1 VARVLVVDD
10 EEGIRQVLSAFL
22 LGGGHEVQTAG
33 SVDDALGRLAH
44 EDFDVVVSDILMPQ
58 RTGLELLRLIR
69 DLTPQAK
76 VILVTGKPSYE
87 TAIQAVRQ
95 GAFEYIAKPVTR
107 ATLLRCVEAAVN
119 VKSLEDEARDY
130 RVHMEDLVEERSH
143 QLRDWNLRL
152 QRAADQARRLGG
164 HRGLGDL
171 APHVLSLLS
180 QATMAEGGSFYV
192 RRGDALELVA
202 AHQAEHAAQRIPLPA
217 RERSVV
223 ARMLGNAQ
231 AILVRDITQEADVST
246 AGSGPYRDGSF
257 IGLPCVGVGDQVE
270 ALIFLYNRREGSFGE
285 QDLAIGRVIA
295 AAAEAGMRAATLFQT
310 IQDLEARHG
319 AEQPQLLLAQ
329 ADHIFR
335 TVRHE
340 IGNALNTLKTTLSVL
355 RKNLST
361 FDDAKKDEY
370 FTRCFES
377 FRLAEQMLH
386 ALRAFQRF
394 DQVQSVELDLGELL
408 VEKEGLIFE
417 AARGLGVACHLTR
430 PPESTLVSA
439 DPDAMLRIL
448 LNLVDNALAATAGC
462 PDPSIAITC
471 HCTPT
476 EALVEVLDNG
486 VGIPPE
492 HTSRVFEPL
501 FSTKPEGSGMGLAI
515 VQKLIVKMGG
525 LVGLHSTVGQGTR
538 VELRLP
544 RLTLTD
550 APVAGASRSEGS
562 GPSFVASVKAS
573 SPLVGRVFG
582 GRWELERFLGD
593 GAMGS
598 VFEARHVLIGRK
610 AALKVLHAE
619 LLDRPHLRSCFLRE
633 ARAVNWVNHPNI
645 AEIYDFGESEDGRIY
660 LVMELLDG
668 ERLSDRIARGPL
680 DLPLALGVL
689 EQIAAALA
697 RAHDLGVV
705 HRDLKP
711 EHIFLVTR
719 GLRSNLVKLIDFGL
733 AHLAREGGVGATG
746 VLLGTPGYIAP
757 ELLRGEEAGPPADLY
772 ALGVILF
779 EMLTGRPPFKG
790 QDTASLLEQHRTQ
803 TPPDP
808 ALWRPGL
815 APEISRI
822 VLRLLEKDPA
832 RRYAEAYRLL
842 DECRSLQA
850 RIGPASALDTP
861 EEAGPVR
868 TLPRAPEA
876 CAAWARRCALLGR
889 MAAVAYPGRT
899 GPARIEREV
908 ERVWRSL
915 ARLCQL
921 DGELEVTES
930 FNENERTRAREAA
943 EEVAR
948 KIGDLSML
956 ASRLHR
962 QTEGDQEEL
971 GHLDEMSER
980 VARHLEEL
988 RRRVAQAESQEDT
1001 QAIDPLLREAGA
1013 AAARH
1018 EMLNEA
1024 RSRLQGQI
1032 SKWVQDAERA
1042 SSHSDRLRE
1051 QLRAENERLAT
1062 EQDRRAA
1069 QVTALYGERVAL
1081 VASLI
1086 EAESFLAD
1094 HFSRRRECR
1103 ALVEELTATTG

>member
-1 VARVLVVDD
+1 MLVVDD

-22 LGGGHEVQTAG
+22 LGGGHEVQTAA

-44 EDFDVVVSDILMPQ
+44 EDFDVVVSDIVMPQ
-58 RTGLELLRLIR
+58 RGGLELLRLIR

-95 GAFEYIAKPVTR
+95 GAFEYLVKPVTR
-107 ATLLRCVEAAVN
+107 AALLRCVEAAVN

-130 RVHMEDLVEERSH
+130 RVHMEDLVEERSR

-164 HRGLGDL
+164 HRGLGEL

-180 QATMAEGGSFYV
+180 QATLADGGSFYV

-202 AHQAEHAAQRIPLPA
+202 AHHAEHAARSIPLPA

-223 ARMLGNAQ
+223 ARVLADAQ
-231 AILVRDITQEADVST
+231 AILVRDITLEADLSG

-295 AAAEAGMRAATLFQT
+295 AAAEAGMRATTLFQT

-355 RKNLST
+355 RKNLTT
-361 FDDAKKDEY
+361 FDDAKREEY

-394 DQVQSVELDLGELL
+394 DQVQSVELELGELL
-408 VEKEGLIFE
+408 SEKEGLVFE
-417 AARGLGVACHLTR
+417 AARGRGVACRLVR
-430 PPESTLVSA
+430 PPEPTLVCA
-439 DPDAMLRIL
+439 DPDALLRIL
-448 LNLVDNALAATAGC
+448 LNLVDNALAATADG
-462 PDPSIAITC
+462 PDPSIAVTC
-471 HCTPT
+471 RCTPT
-476 EALVEVLDNG
+476 EAILEVEDNG
-486 VGIPPE
+486 VGIPAE

-525 LVGLHSTVGQGTR
+525 LVDLQSTVGQGTR
-538 VELRLP
+538 VVLRLP
-544 RLTLTD
+544 RLTATAD
-550 APVAGASRSEGS
+550 PT
-562 GPSFVASVKAS
+562 ASVSRRAAAAPAMGKAA
-573 SPLVGRVFG
+573 SPLIGRVFG

-645 AEIYDFGESEDGRIY
+645 AEIYDFGESEDGRLY
-660 LVMELLDG
+660 LVMELLEG

-680 DLPLALGVL
+680 DLAVALAVL
-689 EQIAAALA
+689 EQTAAALA

-711 EHIFLVTR
+711 EHIILVPR
-719 GLRSNLVKLIDFGL
+719 GPHSSIVKLIDFGL
-733 AHLAREGGVGATG
+733 AHLAREGGAGGAG

-757 ELLRGEEAGPPADLY
+757 ELLRGEEAGAPADLY
-772 ALGVILF
+772 ALGVVVF
-779 EMLTGRPPFKG
+779 EMLTGRPPFRG

-803 TPPDP
+803 APPDP

-815 APEISRI
+815 PPEVSRL

-832 RRYAEAYRLL
+832 RRFAEAYHLL
-842 DECRSLQA
+842 DACRSLQA
-850 RIGPASALDTP
+850 RLGSTPAPDAP
-861 EEAGPVR
+861 EEVGAGRP
-868 TLPRAPEA
+868 LSRAPEA
-876 CAAWARRCALLGR
+876 GAAWARRIALLGR

-899 GPARIEREV
+899 GPAPIEREV
-908 ERVWRSL
+908 ERIWRSL
-915 ARLCQL
+915 PRLCQL

-930 FNENERTRAREAA
+930 FNENERARAREAA
-943 EEVAR
+943 EDVAR

-956 ASRLHR
+956 SSRLHR
-962 QTEGDQEEL
+962 QVEASQEEL
-971 GHLDEMSER
+971 THLDETAER
-980 VARHLEEL
+980 IASRLEEL
-988 RRRVAQAESQEDT
+988 RAQVAETESSEDP
-1001 QAIDPLLREAGA
+1001 QAIEPLLREAGA

-1018 EMLNEA
+1018 QMLDEA
-1024 RSRLQGQI
+1024 RARLQGQI
-1032 SKWVQDAERA
+1032 SKWLQDAERA
-1042 SSHSDRLRE
+1042 ASHSDRLRE
-1051 QLRAENERLAT
+1051 QLRADNERLAT
-1062 EQDRRAA
+1062 EQDRRATH
-1069 QVTALYGERVAL
+1069 VNALYGERAAL
-1081 VASLI
+1081 VASLHD
-1086 EAESFLAD
+1086 AETLLAD
-1094 HFSRRRECR
+1094 HFSRRRECKS
-1103 ALVEELTATTG
+1103 LVDELAAITG

>member
-1 VARVLVVDD
+1 MARVLVVDD

-22 LGGGHEVQTAG
+22 VGGGYEVQTAA

-58 RTGLELLRLIR
+58 RNGLELLRLIR
-69 DLTPQAK
+69 DLEPQAK

-87 TAIQAVRQ
+87 TALQAVRQ
-95 GAFEYIAKPVTR
+95 GAFEYLAKPVTR
-107 ATLLRCVEAAVN
+107 AALLRCVEAAVN

-143 QLRDWNLRL
+143 QLRDWSLRL

-164 HRGLGDL
+164 HRGLGEL
-171 APHVLSLLS
+171 APHVLTLLC

-202 AHQAEHAAQRIPLPA
+202 AHQAEHAARSIPLPA

-223 ARMLGNAQ
+223 ARMLADAQ
-231 AILVRDITQEADVST
+231 AILVQDIARETDLST
-246 AGSGPYRDGSF
+246 AGAGAYRDGSF

-295 AAAEAGMRAATLFQT
+295 AAAEAGMRATTLFQT

-361 FDDAKKDEY
+361 FDDAKKEEY

-394 DQVQSVELDLGELL
+394 DQIQSVELDLGGFLS
-408 VEKEGLIFE
+408 EKEGLIFE
-417 AARGLGVACHLTR
+417 AARGRGVTCGVSQ
-430 PPESTLVSA
+430 PPETILVSA
-439 DPDAMLRIL
+439 DPDAVLRIL
-448 LNLVDNALAATAGC
+448 INLVDNALAATANC
-462 PDPSIAITC
+462 PDSSIAITC
-471 HCTPT
+471 RCTPT
-476 EALVEVLDNG
+476 EAVVEVQDNG
-486 VGIPPE
+486 AGIAPE
-492 HTSRVFEPL
+492 HASRVFEPL

-515 VQKLIVKMGG
+515 VQKLMVKMGG
-525 LVGLHSTVGQGTR
+525 LVDLHSTVGQGTR

-544 RLTLTD
+544 RLTSIEVQ
-550 APVAGASRSEGS
+550 APGASRSEG
-562 GPSFVASVKAS
+562 GRPSLPSAGKAA

-582 GRWELERFLGD
+582 GRWELQRFLGD

-619 LLDRPHLRSCFLRE
+619 LLDRPYLRSCFLRE

-660 LVMELLDG
+660 LVMELLEG

-689 EQIAAALA
+689 EQTAAALA

-711 EHIFLVTR
+711 EHVFLVPR
-719 GLRSNLVKLIDFGL
+719 GSRSNLVKLIDFGL
-733 AHLAREGGVGATG
+733 AHLAREGGLGATG

-757 ELLRGEEAGPPADLY
+757 ELLRGDKAGPPADLY

-779 EMLTGRPPFKG
+779 EMLTGLPPFKG
-790 QDTASLLEQHRTQ
+790 QDTASLLEQHRVQ
-803 TPPDP
+803 SAPDP
-808 ALWRPGL
+808 ALWQPGL
-815 APEISRI
+815 PPEVSRI

-842 DECRSLQA
+842 DDCRSLQA
-850 RIGPASALDTP
+850 RIGPTPAPDAP
-861 EEAGPVR
+861 EESKPARPVS
-868 TLPRAPEA
+868 RAPEA
-876 CAAWARRCALLGR
+876 GAGWARRSALLGR
-889 MAAVAYPGRT
+889 MAAVAYPGRS
-899 GPARIEREV
+899 GPAQIEREV

-930 FNENERTRAREAA
+930 FNENERARAREAA

-956 ASRLHR
+956 ASRLRR
-962 QTEGDQEEL
+962 QIEGTQEEL
-971 GHLDEMSER
+971 TRLDETGER
-980 VARHLEEL
+980 LAGRLETL
-988 RRRVAQAESQEDT
+988 RGQAAQLESQDDPQGLE
-1001 QAIDPLLREAGA
+1001 PLLREAGA

-1018 EMLNEA
+1018 QMVSEA
-1024 RSRLQGQI
+1024 RSRLEGQI
-1032 SKWVQDAERA
+1032 SKWMLDAERA
-1042 SSHSDRLRE
+1042 SSRSDRLRE
-1051 QLRAENERLAT
+1051 QLHADNERLAA
-1062 EQDRRAA
+1062 EGDRRAS
-1069 QVTALYGERVAL
+1069 QVNALYGERAAL
-1081 VASLI
+1081 VTSLH

-1094 HFSRRRECR
+1094 HFRRRRECK
-1103 ALVEELTATTG
+1103 ALVDELTAITD